1 MKAGTRRFLL
11 LVLDLSQIILLG
23 LFAPSAFTEDQR
35 KKLQP
40 CIGSF
45 SISHDNSN
53 VRIYGHYPLV
63 EEDKTTYY
71 RPPHSQIRFH
81 CAGWQGEMDR
91 QEGIAQGAIGES
103 QHGKDGRPRFYAENL
118 TPARRC
124 P

>member
-71 RPPHSQIRFH
+71 RHPIHKFDFTALDGKEKWTARKALPKGPSANHSTERMVDPGSI
-81 CAGWQGEMDR
+81 
-91 QEGIAQGAIGES
+91 
-103 QHGKDGRPRFYAENL
+103 PRI
-118 TPARRC
+118 
-124 P
+124 